1 LQDQADIISDTIIM
15 RRATDAFQ
23 KTAAV
28 LKELKRLV
36 TEQENHLNDPP
47 DVNENT
53 VKIQG

>member
-1 LQDQADIISDTIIM
+1 M